1 MAAKKS
7 ATKKKPKKTELRSL
21 KDLGE
26 VPGIREQRKRTAK
39 GGGGGDT
46 FMHEQREQ
54 DAEEAKL
61 GAAAK
66 DVKQCHLLA
75 QEAALR
81 LSAAR
86 KSTSTRPA
94 IKHDLERVVE
104 LAGDIGDTAKDA
116 LEALGR

>member
-1 MAAKKS
+1 MAAKKK
-7 ATKKKPKKTELRSL
+7 A
-21 KDLGE
+21 
-26 VPGIREQRKRTAK
+26 AK
-39 GGGGGDT
+39 GGARDLGTASGVAEARQTKDAGNGKGDKS

-54 DAEEAKL
+54 DAEEIKL

-66 DVKQCHLLA
+66 DVKQCHMLT
-75 QEAALR
+75 QEANLR

-86 KSTSTRPA
+86 KATSTQSA

-104 LAGDIGDTAKDA
+104 LAGDIGGTARDA